1 MNAGTTF
8 SSLVIPTSSHQDMD
22 NSSFVVLPSSS
33 ANDNDN
39 IPVSMTTVPYTRVDH
54 TSSGAFITELPI
66 DQPDSVRS
74 GGSDGRSTV
83 SHISSNNL
91 GEYDSRNAIKNNLE
105 RQQSLDSTLNGN
117 LDTLS
122 NVSSSKDNVSASSNS
137 TLTKRQGAAAAA
149 AKHSEVYD

>member
-8 SSLVIPTSSHQDMD
+8 SSLVIPTSSHQDME

-33 ANDNDN
+33 ANDNDHL
-39 IPVSMTTVPYTRVDH
+39 PVSMTTVPYTRVDH
-54 TSSGAFITELPI
+54 TKSGAFITELPI

-74 GGSDGRSTV
+74 GSDGRSTV

-105 RQQSLDSTLNGN
+105 RQQSLDSTINGN

-122 NVSSSKDNVSASSNS
+122 NVSSSKDNLSASTNS

-149 AKHSEVYD
+149 AKHSEVYV